1 MSMDDY
7 KTINVLYKLASENK
21 KSKEYVEGLVYEK
34 IQKLKKELN
43 DISEFIKRYEMLE
56 KDIKE
61 MEFE

>member
-1 MSMDDY
+1 MNMSDY
-7 KTINVLYKLASENK
+7 NTINVLYKLASENK

-34 IQKLKKELN
+34 IQNLKKELS
-43 DISEFIKRYEMLE
+43 DITEFLKRYEMLE